1 MRVFIELSKRSFQRF
16 LTYRAAT
23 LAGLA
28 TNLFF
33 GILRAAIYLALYGA
47 RNEVSEIS
55 VEGIVAYTGISQ
67 AVIAYLSMFGW
78 YDLMESIYSG
88 EVGSDLLKPIGLFRL
103 WLARDL
109 GRAAVAFLLRG
120 VLFMLIYGLI
130 FDLAHPTGLIQ
141 WLSLA
146 AAIFLSWLVSFSFRF
161 LINLSAFWSPDSRG
175 VIRFFFVASWFLS
188 GFLMPLRFFPPW
200 VERLAALTP
209 FPQMVNTVVEV
220 YLGVVRGPELA
231 AALLLQGAWALV
243 LIAAGQLV
251 LSRGVRRLVILGG

>member
-1 MRVFIELSKRSFQRF
+1 M
-16 LTYRAAT
+16 
-23 LAGLA
+23 
-28 TNLFF
+28 
-33 GILRAAIYLALYGA
+33 
-47 RNEVSEIS
+47 
-55 VEGIVAYTGISQ
+55 
-67 AVIAYLSMFGW
+67 
-78 YDLMESIYSG
+78 
-88 EVGSDLLKPIGLFRL
+88 
-103 WLARDL
+103 
-109 GRAAVAFLLRG
+109 
-120 VLFMLIYGLI
+120 
-130 FDLAHPTGLIQ
+130 
-141 WLSLA
+141 
-146 AAIFLSWLVSFSFRF
+146 SFSFRF

-231 AALLLQGAWALV
+231 AALLLQGAWAFV

>member
-1 MRVFIELSKRSFQRF
+1 MRAFLELSKRSFQRF

-23 LAGLA
+23 LAGLV

-55 VEGIVAYTGISQ
+55 VEGVLAYTGISQ

-88 EVGSDLLKPIGLFRL
+88 EVSSDLLKPIGLFRL
-103 WLARDL
+103 WMARDL

-120 VLFMLIYGLI
+120 VLFMLIYELI
-130 FDLAHPTGLIQ
+130 FDLAHPSSLIQ

-161 LINLSAFWSPDSRG
+161 LINLTAFWSPDSRG

-200 VERLAALTP
+200 VEQLAAFTP

-220 YLGVVRGPELA
+220 YLGAVQGSELA
-231 AALLLQGAWALV
+231 YALLLQGAWALA
-243 LIAAGQLV
+243 LIAASYLA
-251 LSRGVRRLVILGG
+251 LNRGLRRLVILGG

>member
-1 MRVFIELSKRSFQRF
+1 MRTFIELSKRSFQRF

-23 LAGLA
+23 LAGLL

-33 GILRAAIYLALYGA
+33 GILRAAIYLGLYGVQ
-47 RNEVSEIS
+47 NEVKEVSI
-55 VEGIVAYTGISQ
+55 EGIITYTGISQ

-78 YDLMESIYSG
+78 YDLMDSIYSG
-88 EVGSDLLKPIGLFRL
+88 EVSSDLLKPIGLFRL

-120 VLFMLIYGLI
+120 LLLMVIYSLV
-130 FDLAHPTGLIQ
+130 FDLTYPSGILQ

-146 AAIFLSWLVSFSFRF
+146 AAIVLSWLVSFSFRF

-175 VIRFFFVASWFLS
+175 IIRLFFVASWFLS
-188 GFLMPLRFFPPW
+188 GFLMPLRFLPEW
-200 VERLAALTP
+200 VERLAYFTP

-220 YLGVVRGPELA
+220 YLGVLEGHELA
-231 AALLLQGAWALV
+231 AALLLQAAWALV
-243 LIAAGQLV
+243 LIGASHLV
-251 LSRGVRRLVILGG
+251 MSRGLRRLVILGG